1 MSGRKDGALAEV
13 GTLFLVVG
21 PSGAGKDTLLD
32 RVREKLSGDDRY
44 VFARRVITRPAAPD
58 HEDHDSATPEE
69 FDQLLEEG
77 AFCLSWEAHGLKY
90 GVPLVY
96 EAERQKGRHV
106 VANVSRQIAIEARK
120 RFVPARIVM
129 VTAPKEL
136 LAARLS
142 LRSRESAAEIK
153 ARLSRQ
159 APEITDI
166 DGAVIIENSG
176 SVADGVMALLKALN
190 FRDLA
195 AAP

>member
-1 MSGRKDGALAEV
+1 MDDALAEV
-13 GTLFLVVG
+13 GILFLVVG

-32 RVREKLSGDDRY
+32 RARKKLHGDDRY
-44 VFARRVITRPAAPD
+44 VFARRVITRPSEPDYED
-58 HEDHDSATPEE
+58 HESVSPDE
-69 FDQLLEEG
+69 FNRLLEDG
-77 AFCLSWEAHGLKY
+77 AFSLSWEAHGLKY
-90 GVPLVY
+90 GIPMTY
-96 EAERQKGRHV
+96 EVERQKGRHV
-106 VANVSRQIAIEARK
+106 IANVSRQIAVEARK
-120 RFVPARIVM
+120 LFSPARIVV

-159 APEITDI
+159 APEISDI

-176 SVADGVMALLKALN
+176 TVADGVTALLRALK

-195 AAP
+195 ATP